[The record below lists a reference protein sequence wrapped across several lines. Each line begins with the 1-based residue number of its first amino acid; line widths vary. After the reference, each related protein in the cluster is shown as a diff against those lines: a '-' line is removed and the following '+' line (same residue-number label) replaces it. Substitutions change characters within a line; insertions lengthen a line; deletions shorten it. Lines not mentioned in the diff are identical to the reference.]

1 MRSLMDSASGVFVV
15 ATRSSTY
22 IIDLDYWSVSRLPG
36 HHPHEVASMRR
47 DGDSLPLL
55 HIEECTVGRC
65 LLLIVDLSL
74 PDAAWT
80 LRASTPVRSIAPL
93 SAKALARAGE

>member
-1 MRSLMDSASGVFVV
+1 MDSASGVFVV
-15 ATRSSTY
+15 TTRSSTY
-22 IIDLDYWSVSRLPG
+22 VVDLDRMTVSRRPG
-36 HHPHEVASMRR
+36 HHEHEVASMRR
-47 DGDSLPLL
+47 DGEMLPLL
-55 HIEECTVGRC
+55 LVEECTVGRC

-93 SAKALARAGE
+93 PVTVLVQPNE